1 MGPLH
6 ALGANYVVAEE
17 FESALEVFSQVL
29 STYLVPR
36 QDIERLCD
44 HARHKSY
51 RMVRRMT
58 HSAEDLGSLVDRL
71 PEMGVQALRMD
82 ENAPLCEKTLSDT
95 AMRNRFSVTLV
106 AVYRDPHMYPSPDGS
121 FVLKGNDVLYVFGTM
136 DRLYAFKTYLSGK
149 KTDDSG
155 RNDAPLLV

>member
-1 MGPLH
+1 
-6 ALGANYVVAEE
+6 
-17 FESALEVFSQVL
+17 
-29 STYLVPR
+29 
-36 QDIERLCD
+36 
-44 HARHKSY
+44 
-51 RMVRRMT
+51 
-58 HSAEDLGSLVDRL
+58 
-71 PEMGVQALRMD
+71 
-82 ENAPLCEKTLSDT
+82 
-95 AMRNRFSVTLV
+95 MRNRFSVTLV